1 MTLKVSRGIL
11 EAYSEPYKTS
21 VEWAQNMKK
30 LHKKMSLT
38 HLLLDE
44 N

>member
-1 MTLKVSRGIL
+1 MILKVSRGIL
-11 EAYSEPYKTS
+11 ETYSEPYKTS
-21 VEWAQNMKK
+21 DEWAQHMKN